1 MLRDAI
7 CQINR
12 RDASGLSFEELYRN
26 AYNMVLHRHG
36 DKLYRGLVE
45 VTKEHLAGVASDV
58 DAARGDTF
66 AVTLE
71 NKWREHQKSMSMI
84 RDILMYMDRIY
95 APPNQLE
102 PVYDLGLSLWRD
114 GVLRDEA
121 INARVRDCLLY
132 TSPSPRDK
140 RQSRMP
146 SSA

>member
-1 MLRDAI
+1 MRLLSSHAKPQYADKTWAVLRDAI

-66 AVTLE
+66 AAVSYTHLTLPT
-71 NKWREHQKSMSMI
+71 
-84 RDILMYMDRIY
+84 IL
-95 APPNQLE
+95 
-102 PVYDLGLSLWRD
+102 
-114 GVLRDEA
+114 
-121 INARVRDCLLY
+121 RV
-132 TSPSPRDK
+132 
-140 RQSRMP
+140 
-146 SSA
+146 